1 MAIYRDEAGKYREQ
15 VVTLWNVVDRRRA
28 GLPAIITDPRA
39 VWDSVLQR
47 TDLPEPLLKSLPD
60 VKWQFVLSLQ
70 QNEMFVLGM
79 SDEDFRYAMDHHDY
93 ALLNKYLY
101 RVQKVSKGDY
111 FFRFHVETMVDD
123 KYDGKTNMALSIRM
137 GKLKRVSVKSLLS
150 LNPYKVHLSVLGEI
164 DEVL

>member
-1 MAIYRDEAGKYREQ
+1 M
-15 VVTLWNVVDRRRA
+15 
-28 GLPAIITDPRA
+28 
-39 VWDSVLQR
+39 QR